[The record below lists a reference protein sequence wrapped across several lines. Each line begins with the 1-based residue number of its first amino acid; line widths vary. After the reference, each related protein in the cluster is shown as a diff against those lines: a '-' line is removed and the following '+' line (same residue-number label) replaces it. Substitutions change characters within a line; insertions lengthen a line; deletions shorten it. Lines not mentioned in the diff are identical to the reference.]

1 MTPIKRL
8 AYLLHV
14 LMQEGRVPADW
25 LITLIE
31 LIVRSDQ
38 GDVERQA
45 QVTSARALR
54 LSEQLLGD
62 EVNLLQRPLEPHYL
76 AEERCRL
83 EYRED
88 AFLVQAGWV
97 KDPPDGE
104 RERHVWR
111 KTGVAKFTTAEALKQ
126 EGAGS

>member
-83 EYRED
+83 EHREA

-97 KDPPDGE
+97 TQDVEGTAL
-104 RERHVWR
+104 WR
-111 KTGVAKFTTAEALKQ
+111 KGESIWMLAAAAMKQ

>member
-83 EYRED
+83 EHREA
-88 AFLVQAGWV
+88 AFLVQAGWITQTV
-97 KDPPDGE
+97 EGTAL
-104 RERHVWR
+104 WR
-111 KTGVAKFTTAEALKQ
+111 KGDGVWVLTAAAMKQ